1 MQTNHAPNTD
11 PIAAETYTSAIAL
24 LLGAIKIAGLDPA
37 TVLMDGWRRYCDLLG
52 NAEEQRKAD
61 LIDRSIFGQPEEAK

>member
-24 LLGAIKIAGLDPA
+24 LLAAIAINNLDPA
-37 TVLMDGWRRYCDLLG
+37 TVLMDAWRRYCDLLG
-52 NAEEQRKAD
+52 NAEEQRKSD
-61 LIDRSIFGQPEEAK
+61 LIARSLNATPEEAK